1 MAKRTI
7 EEAIAFIEEND
18 VKFIRLAFCDI
29 MGRHRNVAIMPQEL
43 GNAFAIG
50 IGFDYKKIAGE
61 TGEEDVRADI
71 QNDTLFL
78 RPDPATLTILPWRPQ
93 TGRVA
98 RFYCDICH
106 ADGTPFLYDSRN
118 TLKQTLLRCKENG
131 FSCRMGLRSE
141 FYLFK
146 TDEDGEP
153 TDIPWDNGGYLD
165 VSPLDKGENIRREI
179 CLTLEEMGV
188 VPASSHHEA
197 GPGQNEIDFMA
208 ADALRSADNFMTY
221 RNVVTSIAAKNGGY
235 ASFDPFPVKNR
246 SGNGLHLEILL
257 HKGGE
262 NICESEPELF
272 LKFMG
277 GVYAN
282 IRAITPFLN
291 PMESSYARFG
301 QDEAPKA
308 ISWSHRNSSRLLRLS
323 KNADGQPNGFILRSP
338 DPSVNPYLAFAMLL
352 EAGLY
357 GIANDL
363 TLPDGDEKSSPVSK
377 GGINKFQFLPLTLEE
392 AIAAAKDST
401 LVDTCDCKEIADY
414 YLAVIRNA

>member
-1 MAKRTI
+1 MAKRTV
-7 EEAIAFIEEND
+7 EEALSFIEEND

-29 MGRHRNVAIMPQEL
+29 LGRHKNVAIMPQEL
-43 GNAFAIG
+43 SSAFTNG

-61 TGEEDVRADI
+61 TGEDDI
-71 QNDTLFL
+71 HGAVINDTLFL
-78 RPDPATLTILPWRPQ
+78 RPDPSTLTILPWRPQ

-98 RFYCDICH
+98 RFYCNICH
-106 ADGTPFLYDSRN
+106 ADGSPFLYDSRD
-118 TLKQTLLRCKENG
+118 TLKQTLMRCKENG
-131 FSCRMGLRSE
+131 FSCRVGLRSE

-146 TDEDGEP
+146 TDEDGHP

-179 CLTLEEMGV
+179 CLTLEEMGI

-197 GPGQNEIDFMA
+197 GPGQNEIDFLA
-208 ADALRSADNFMTY
+208 ADALRSADNFITY

-235 ASFDPFPVKNR
+235 ASFDPFPVKNK

-257 HKGGE
+257 HRGGE

-272 LKFMG
+272 LKFMS

-282 IRAITPFLN
+282 IRAITLFLN

-323 KNADGQPNGFILRSP
+323 RNTEGQPNGFILRSP
-338 DPSVNPYLAFAMLL
+338 DPSVNPYLAFAMIL

-363 TLPDGDEKSSPVSK
+363 SLPDCEEKSELTPKNGV
-377 GGINKFQFLPLTLEE
+377 NKFQFLPLSIEE
-392 AIAAAKDST
+392 AITAAQDSE
-401 LVDTCDCKEIADY
+401 LIRTCDCKEIAQY
-414 YLAVIRNA
+414 FLAVIKSA